1 MKPKVY
7 LETSVISYY
16 TGKQSNDLVIAGRQQ
31 ITREWWEES
40 RWQFDLN
47 ISLLVLEEV
56 KGGDPSAAKKRLE
69 ALSGIPVLRITDKSE
84 VLAEELINSSIIPR
98 KCAEDALHIAIA
110 AINAMD
116 FLLTWNFNHINNAV
130 LKNGIIRSIESQGYE
145 CPVICSPEE
154 LMGELK

>member
-1 MKPKVY
+1 MFFVVK
-7 LETSVISYY
+7 SISYY
-16 TGKQSNDLVIAGRQQ
+16 TGKQSSDLVIAGRQQ

-98 KCAEDALHIAIA
+98 KCTEDALHIAIA

-116 FLLTWNFNHINNAV
+116 FLLTWNFNHT
-130 LKNGIIRSIESQGYE
+130 
-145 CPVICSPEE
+145 
-154 LMGELK
+154 